1 MSKSPIHWSVPI
13 RLDEVPETGRHV
25 ELVADAAARASL
37 AQAAGLAGLSRLEAS
52 FDLAR
57 QGSVG
62 LHVSGSV
69 SASVRQT
76 CVVTLDPVD
85 NEVEEAIDLVF
96 APATAAAEAATAT
109 SGSNTTLETPEPPE
123 AMIDGTV
130 DLGVIATEFLL
141 LGIDPYPRKPGAV
154 FEPPPGSDT
163 RESPFAALAALRTG
177 PGKRGS

>member
-25 ELVADAAARASL
+25 ELVADEATRASL
-37 AQAAGLAGLSRLEAS
+37 AQAAGLAGLSRLAAS

-57 QGSVG
+57 QGSTG
-62 LHVSGSV
+62 LRVSGNV

-76 CVVTLDPVD
+76 CVVTLEPVD
-85 NEVEEAIDLVF
+85 NEVEEAVDLVF
-96 APATAAAEAATAT
+96 ASASAGGSASPTSASNATLD
-109 SGSNTTLETPEPPE
+109 SPEPPE
-123 AMIDGTV
+123 AMSDGTV
-130 DLGVIATEFLL
+130 DLGVVATEFLL

-163 RESPFAALAALRTG
+163 RESPFAALAGLRTG
-177 PGKRGS
+177 PGKRGN